1 MYTFNFFMN
10 IKPVNFNKKVNQDA
24 KTCKNAYEQRNNEKC
39 IYIQLFLIK
48 ATLMRE
54 KKLVKVVVIILMGCE
69 TLKPSLNLS

>member
-39 IYIQLFLIK
+39 IYIFSY
-48 ATLMRE
+48 
-54 KKLVKVVVIILMGCE
+54 V
-69 TLKPSLNLS
+69 